1 MAQINV
7 RITDEDRDQLEK
19 IGQEM
24 DRSISWLVRKAITQ
38 FIEGHQVCENKEEE
52 N

>member
-38 FIEGHQVCENKEEE
+38 FINGYQDKEEE